1 MAYSVKIERPRRWDE
16 PFGPNMTYESV
27 DKLIEME
34 PFRSI
39 DASRFPKSC
48 SLRDIL
54 LNDAR
59 VGDYVPGDIVVR
71 EGDYGNSAYFIID
84 GSIRVMVQSLPPR
97 LLGRR
102 TGGRVGWLQT
112 IAKAFRLPKYPEV
125 RNFAQTPEDFTTKN
139 NELEQEIGQRQ
150 TNTDETRV
158 FLQDVPGVLDEYNS
172 VRLGKGEFFGEIA
185 ALARIARSATVI
197 ADQPTS
203 LLEIRWQGLRD
214 IMRQAPELKQHIEQ
228 LYRQNSLES
237 HLRETPLLRSIPAD
251 RLRAIADGT
260 IFGSYG
266 EFAWSRDYRKLDNS
280 SATERLAAEPIIEE
294 ESTYVNDL
302 ILIRS
307 GFARLSQKY
316 GNGHRTLAYLGK
328 GKTFGMEELAFNWR
342 YKEQLP
348 HRHTLRAAGH
358 VDVLRIPG
366 KIVEDIILPHLS
378 TRELD
383 ALTSF
388 PTRSPP
394 ESAGSPGP
402 ITRGAARKNNRE
414 PSIDAGL
421 LEFIVE
427 RRLMNGTETMLIDL
441 DRCTRCDDCV
451 QACASTHDNNPRFN
465 REGEVY
471 DQYMFAHACMHC
483 VDPVCMIGCPTGAI
497 GRDEETGNVVIN
509 DRTCVGCAT
518 CADSC
523 PYDNIQM
530 VDVRNNQG
538 QFLVDPR
545 DRHVRKATKCDLC
558 VDQLGGPACQRACP
572 HDALVRMDMNDLPR
586 LANWLARHDRNAA

>member
-1 MAYSVKIERPRRWDE
+1 
-16 PFGPNMTYESV
+16 MTYEIV
-27 DKLIEME
+27 DQLLARE

-39 DASRFPKSC
+39 DASRFAKSC

-59 VGDYVPGDIVVR
+59 VSDYGAGDIVVR
-71 EGDYGNSAYFIID
+71 EGDYGNSAFYIIV
-84 GSIRVMVQSLPPR
+84 GSIHVMVQSLPPR

-102 TGGRVGWLQT
+102 TCSRAGWLQT
-112 IAKAFRLPKYPEV
+112 VAKAFRRLPKYPEV
-125 RNFAQTPEDFTTKN
+125 RRFAATKTD
-139 NELEQEIGQRQ
+139 LEKEIGQRQ
-150 TNTDETRV
+150 TDADETRV

-172 VRLGKGEFFGEIA
+172 VQLGKGEFLGEIA
-185 ALARIARSATVI
+185 ALARIPRSATII
-197 ADQPTS
+197 ADGPTS

-214 IMRQAPELKQHIEQ
+214 IMRHAPELQQHIEH

-237 HLRETPLLRSIPAD
+237 HLRETPLLSSISAE
-251 RLRAIADGT
+251 RLRAIADAT
-260 IFGSYG
+260 IFESYG
-266 EFAWSRDYRKLDNS
+266 EFAWSADYQKPETT
-280 SATERLAAEPIIEE
+280 SAAERLAAEPIIEE
-294 ESTYVNDL
+294 EGSYINDL

-307 GFARLSQKY
+307 GFARLSQRY

-342 YKEQLP
+342 FKEQLP
-348 HRHTLRAAGH
+348 YRHTLRAAGH
-358 VDVLRIPG
+358 VDVLRIPSR
-366 KIVEDIILPHLS
+366 IVEEIVLPNLT

-383 ALTSF
+383 ALPNF
-388 PTRSPP
+388 PTGSQP
-394 ESAGSPGP
+394 E
-402 ITRGAARKNNRE
+402 TAASRDRIASDTTKRKRNQ

-421 LEFIVE
+421 LEFVVE
-427 RRLMNGTETMLIDL
+427 RRLMNGTEAMLIDL

-451 QACASTHDNNPRFN
+451 RACASTHDNNPRFI

-497 GRDEETGNVVIN
+497 GRDEKTGNVVIN

-518 CADSC
+518 CANSC

-530 VDVRNNQG
+530 VDARNDRG

-545 DRHVRKATKCDLC
+545 DQQVRKATKCDLC

-572 HDALVRMDMNDLPR
+572 HDALVRIDMNDLPR
-586 LANWLARHDRNAA
+586 LADWLAHHDRKAA

>member
-1 MAYSVKIERPRRWDE
+1 MAYSVKIERPQRWDE
-16 PFGPNMTYESV
+16 PFGPQMTSQIV
-27 DKLIEME
+27 DQLLAIE
-34 PFRSI
+34 PFCGI
-39 DASRFPKSC
+39 DASRFAQSC

-54 LNDAR
+54 HNDAR
-59 VGDYVPGDIVVR
+59 VGDYAPGDIIVR
-71 EGDYGNSAYFIID
+71 EGDYGNSAFFIID
-84 GSIRVMVQSLPPR
+84 GSIQVIVQSLPPR

-102 TGGRVGWLQT
+102 TRSDLGWLQA

-125 RNFAQTPEDFTTKN
+125 RQFTTSKTDV
-139 NELEQEIGQRQ
+139 EKVIGQRQ
-150 TNTDETRV
+150 TDADETRV

-172 VRLGKGEFFGEIA
+172 VQLGKGEFFGEIA
-185 ALARIARSATVI
+185 ALARIPRSATVI

-214 IMRQAPELKQHIEQ
+214 IMRHAPELQQHIEQ

-237 HLRETPLLRSIPAD
+237 HLRETLLLSSIPAE
-251 RLRAIADGT
+251 RLRAIADAT
-260 IFGSYG
+260 IFESYG
-266 EFAWSRDYRKLDNS
+266 EFAWSSGYRELETT
-280 SATERLAAEPIIEE
+280 SAAERLAAEPIIEE
-294 ESTYVNDL
+294 ESTYINDL

-307 GFARLSQKY
+307 GFARLSQQY

-342 YKEQLP
+342 YQEQLP
-348 HRHTLRAAGH
+348 YRHTLRAAGH
-358 VDVLRIPG
+358 VDVLRIPSR
-366 KIVEDIILPHLS
+366 IVEEIILPNLS

-383 ALTSF
+383 TLTNF
-388 PTRSPP
+388 PTRLPP
-394 ESAGSPGP
+394 ASAAAGGR
-402 ITRGAARKNNRE
+402 TAGGTAKKHRGE
-414 PSIDAGL
+414 PVIDTGL
-421 LEFIVE
+421 LEFVVE

-451 QACASTHDNNPRFN
+451 RACASTHDNNPRFI
-465 REGEVY
+465 REGVIY
-471 DQYMFAHACMHC
+471 NQYMFAHACMHC

-518 CADSC
+518 CANSC

-530 VDVRNNQG
+530 VDARNDQG

-545 DRHVRKATKCDLC
+545 AQQVRKATKCDLC

-586 LANWLARHDRNAA
+586 LADWLARHDRKAA